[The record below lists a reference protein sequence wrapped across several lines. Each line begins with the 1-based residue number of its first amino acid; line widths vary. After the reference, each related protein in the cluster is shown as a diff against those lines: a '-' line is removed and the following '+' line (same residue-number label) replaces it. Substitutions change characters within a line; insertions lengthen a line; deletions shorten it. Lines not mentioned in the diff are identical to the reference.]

1 MSRFLNVLAASAVV
15 LSVASPVLA
24 GPLGLGRAATPDE
37 IAAWDIDVRP
47 DGVGLPEGEGSVLD
61 GEEIFAEKCAVCHGD
76 FGEAVDRWPVLA
88 GGQGTLEDMRPVKTI
103 GSYWPYLSTVF
114 DYVHRAMPFG
124 EAQSLEAD
132 ETYAI
137 VAYLLYVNDL
147 VDEDF
152 VLSRANF
159 TEQKLP
165 NEENFFLDDR
175 GDDGGELE
183 SFTAPGICMQ
193 DCKTDVKITARA
205 AIIDVT
211 PEDGEARKAREA
223 KLATEEAGEQ
233 PEASEAEIAPEPEGA
248 QEAALDPELVK
259 AGEKVFKKCK
269 ACHQV
274 GEGAKNRTGPILNGV
289 IGRDMASI
297 DGFKYS
303 ATLKA
308 MAEDGMIWDEG
319 NMAEFLRKPRDFVKK
334 TKMSFVGLKK
344 DEDIQAVTEYLKS
357 FPE

>member
-1 MSRFLNVLAASAVV
+1 MKLPRGILMCARMEPACRRARGRFWTVRRFLPKNAPSVMAILAKRWT
-15 LSVASPVLA
+15 
-24 GPLGLGRAATPDE
+24 GGR
-37 IAAWDIDVRP
+37 
-47 DGVGLPEGEGSVLD
+47 
-61 GEEIFAEKCAVCHGD
+61 F
-76 FGEAVDRWPVLA
+76 WP

-165 NEENFFLDDR
+165 NEANFFLDDR
-175 GDDGGELE
+175 GADGGELE
-183 SFTAPGICMQ
+183 SFTAPEICMQ
-193 DCKTDVKITARA
+193 NCKADVKITARA

-223 KLATEEAGEQ
+223 KQATEEAGEQ
-233 PEASEAEIAPEPEGA
+233 PEAAPEPEVA
-248 QEAALDPELVK
+248 QETALDL
-259 AGEKVFKKCK
+259 
-269 ACHQV
+269 
-274 GEGAKNRTGPILNGV
+274 
-289 IGRDMASI
+289 S
-297 DGFKYS
+297 
-303 ATLKA
+303 
-308 MAEDGMIWDEG
+308 W
-319 NMAEFLRKPRDFVKK
+319 
-334 TKMSFVGLKK
+334 
-344 DEDIQAVTEYLKS
+344 
-357 FPE
+357 